1 MSALYVVPCGAGKL
15 DQPAFARDLYTSA
28 HFRFVLTAAR
38 AAAGSDDL
46 VRILSARHGLIPLG
60 LFLQPY
66 DVTMRDADSIS
77 AHRLA
82 WQLQLLLG
90 GDLGVVVDQVH
101 TLLPRAYLSRLQD
114 AVELLQQPPYWAPR
128 WSSVELVDHYA
139 GARGIGDQRR
149 AASQLGVAA
158 AGVAL

>member
-1 MSALYVVPCGAGKL
+1 VTALYVVPCGAGKL

-46 VRILSARHGLIPLG
+46 VRILSARHGLIPLA

-77 AHRLA
+77 AARIAH
-82 WQLQLLLG
+82 QLQLLVGEL
-90 GDLGVVVDQVH
+90 DVDQVH
-101 TLLPRAYLSRLQD
+101 ALLPRAYLTRLQD
-114 AVELLQQPPYWAPR
+114 AVELVHQPPYWIGSR
-128 WSSVELVDHYA
+128 TVELVDHYA